1 MASGDIITNRKY
13 FRHIRLL
20 DALGAT
26 DNGVWIDC
34 LSFTSISI
42 EVSGI
47 TTATVLINT
56 SNAATKPANT
66 AHGQLRATFTADG
79 EYTSNNLPRW
89 LKARISP
96 WTSGTIS
103 AIATLRG
110 VRG

>member
-13 FRHIRLL
+13 FRHIKLL
-20 DALGAT
+20 DAIGAAN
-26 DNGVWIDC
+26 DGVWIDC
-34 LSFTSISI
+34 ISFTSISI

-47 TTATVLINT
+47 TTATVLINS

-66 AHGQLRATFTADG
+66 AHGQLRGTFTADG
-79 EYTSNNLPRW
+79 DHVSSNLPRW
-89 LKARISP
+89 IKARISA

-110 VRG
+110 VKG